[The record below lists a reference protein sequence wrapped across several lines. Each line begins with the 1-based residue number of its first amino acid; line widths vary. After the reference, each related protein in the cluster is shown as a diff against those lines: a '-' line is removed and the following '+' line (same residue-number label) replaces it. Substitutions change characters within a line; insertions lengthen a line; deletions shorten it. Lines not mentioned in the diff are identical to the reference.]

1 MLTNGKK
8 FPFLGQVLLVTATV
22 IWGTSFIIFK
32 DTLDTLPVLFLL
44 AFRFLLSSLCLFVCF
59 YKRIVKMSKKTLVAG
74 LILGGILASA
84 YILQTYGLT
93 GVTPGENA
101 FLTST
106 YTVLVPFICWIFF
119 RRRPD
124 VFSFI
129 AGIICLL
136 GIAFVAFYDGVNMGI
151 GLGQILTLAGAV
163 FYALQIIVI
172 DIKGEGADPMPML
185 FLELLVVGV
194 VSLFGTCF
202 IEVGRV
208 NISLNLPII
217 LKLLYLS
224 LFCTLI
230 AQGLQIVGQKLVP
243 ASQASII
250 LSFEAVFG
258 LIFSIIFG
266 TDKLTPISSIGFA
279 LIFLSVIISETKLK
293 FLFVKRKNK
302 IDDLS
307 IDKGVNN
314 D

>member
-1 MLTNGKK
+1 MLANDKK
-8 FPFLGQVLLVTATV
+8 SPFLGQILLLTATV

-32 DTLDTLPVLFLL
+32 DTLDTMPVLFVL
-44 AFRFLLSSLCLFVCF
+44 AIRFLLSSLCIFIIF
-59 YKRIVKMSKKTLVAG
+59 FKKIIKMNKKTVVAG
-74 LILGGILASA
+74 LILGAVLASA
-84 YILQTYGLT
+84 YIFQTYGLT

-106 YTVLVPFICWIFF
+106 YTVLVPFMCWLFF
-119 RRRPD
+119 RRKPD

-129 AGIICLL
+129 AGITCLV
-136 GIAFVAFYDGVNMGI
+136 GIAFVAFYDGINLGI
-151 GLGQILTLAGAV
+151 GLGQILTLVGAV

-172 DIKGEGADPMPML
+172 DVKGEGADPIAML

-194 VSLFGTCF
+194 ASLIGTCCV
-202 IEVGRV
+202 EVGRV

-230 AQGLQIVGQKLVP
+230 AQGLQIVGQKLVT

-266 TDKLTPISSIGFA
+266 ADKLTPISSIGFA
-279 LIFLSVIISETKLK
+279 LIFISVIISETKLK
-293 FLFVKRKNK
+293 FLFKKSKNK
-302 IDDLS
+302 NDDLS
-307 IDKGVNN
+307 NIKGENY